1 MNTCFLPTN
10 IYLPTKH
17 LDMAKWSVIACDQYT
32 SQPDY
37 WMEVQQ
43 QVKGVP
49 STYQIIYPEVYLNEK
64 ESRIP
69 QIHEA
74 MRGFLEEGILT
85 EQVHGGFV
93 LTERHIG
100 GAIRL
105 GLVGMIDLEQYEY
118 MPERRAA
125 VRATEGTILTR
136 IPPRVEIRR
145 GAPLECPHVM
155 ILLKDEMMKLIEPL
169 YEQRQ
174 LLRKLYEF
182 ELMLNGGSICG
193 YAVEGERVCKIQ
205 QTICELQQR
214 EEFIFAVGDGNHS
227 LAAAKE
233 YWTQLKRQLSPE
245 EQASH
250 PARYS
255 MVELVNLYSPAI
267 VFEPIH
273 RVVFHTDME
282 GLLTAIEQGLTEQ
295 GISIVNGNDIIL
307 INRKQRKQIGL
318 SGLKGHLPIEV
329 VQKILDEYI
338 RNNSDTSIDYVHGE
352 ENVRKLTEHEEDTV
366 GIILGVIN
374 KENLYPA
381 IQAGGVL
388 PRKAFSMG
396 EADEKRFYLE
406 CRKIIE

>member
-214 EEFIFAVGDGNHS
+214 EEFIFAVRRWKS
-227 LAAAKE
+227 
-233 YWTQLKRQLSPE
+233 
-245 EQASH
+245 
-250 PARYS
+250 
-255 MVELVNLYSPAI
+255 
-267 VFEPIH
+267 F
-273 RVVFHTDME
+273 
-282 GLLTAIEQGLTEQ
+282 
-295 GISIVNGNDIIL
+295 
-307 INRKQRKQIGL
+307 
-318 SGLKGHLPIEV
+318 
-329 VQKILDEYI
+329 
-338 RNNSDTSIDYVHGE
+338 
-352 ENVRKLTEHEEDTV
+352 
-366 GIILGVIN
+366 LGC
-374 KENLYPA
+374 
-381 IQAGGVL
+381 G
-388 PRKAFSMG
+388 
-396 EADEKRFYLE
+396 
-406 CRKIIE
+406 